1 VQAALQADLQRLK
14 IQLLLICTLL
24 IPVVLLIALLVQLL
38 LSRPKKAKLKALPV
52 LENNHAKTA

>member
-1 VQAALQADLQRLK
+1 
-14 IQLLLICTLL
+14 L